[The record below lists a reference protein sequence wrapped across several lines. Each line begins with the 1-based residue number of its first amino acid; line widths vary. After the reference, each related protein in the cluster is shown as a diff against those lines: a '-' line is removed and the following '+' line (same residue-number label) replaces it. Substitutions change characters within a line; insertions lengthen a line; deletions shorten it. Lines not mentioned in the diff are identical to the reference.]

1 MEFTKMNILDNM
13 PIVIVIAALL
23 INIAIGV
30 NNSISFS
37 ALMIRCII
45 VTIVFGIFGYM
56 VTETIKNAVECS
68 SLSKRTRDKDG
79 KTVGLKENLNNSKSM
94 LDIKVPPLEDDEFL
108 NMDDGSDN
116 EFIEVNP
123 VYMGKYNQ
131 NEQD

>member
-116 EFIEVNP
+116 EFVEVNP